1 MGAYLTTPITEKES
15 SDESNEFLV
24 AGSSSMQGWRMS
36 QEDAHNCILDFD
48 ENVSFFAVY
57 DGHGGAEVAK
67 YCSLHLPN
75 FLRTVAAYGEKNFEQ
90 ALKDAFIGFDA
101 TLLEGSVIQ
110 ELRVLSEKTESG
122 EAYEEEEESDNV
134 ENLREEAI
142 MPLYEV
148 LQKYRK
154 GGKPPATAAAAAAA
168 AAATG
173 SRPSGSSRGSSKTR
187 LAEVMKEAGAG
198 SKPISPLLKGKK
210 ATVADEDGDADGE
223 ATAGGSDGD
232 GDVAAS
238 SAEAAPAAKE
248 AGTKATEDASGDAAI
263 DSTVSSSSNKAVEG
277 RDDGA
282 AAHQEPSSSS
292 SSSAASAVRKE
303 EQIDEISDTDGVIVD
318 KSTASAVKDVKDT
331 CAPDSSSSDPS
342 KQQPAPAATSKVN
355 GDVGKGPSASSAA
368 AVSSSS
374 SSSASSG
381 GQENGVASSDCGGS
395 KKAESVHSSSSSS
408 SGGSGGGSGSSK
420 AASATASPAAGV
432 RRARVEAKNGPAKP
446 SHVVD
451 DDDSDD
457 DDESDSDE
465 EFPPVAEP
473 TDTSSTED
481 GDEEEADNGEECSE
495 EDEDVEEEYEEEEEE
510 DYMNEEDEAFMRNI
524 SDEPG
529 KDSGCTAVVAL
540 LHGKDLY
547 VANAGDSRC
556 VVSRKGEALEMSFDH
571 KPEDTIEFERI
582 EKAGGRVTLDGRVN
596 GGLNLSRA
604 IGDHGYKMNKSLPA
618 EEQMI
623 SALPDI
629 QKITIGPEDEF
640 MVLACDGIWNFMTSE
655 EVVQFVKERIRKPN
669 VVLSEIC
676 EELFDNCLAPHT
688 KGDGTGCDN
697 MTAIIVQFK
706 PNFTGAA
713 SRKRGASFTL
723 GASTNSDV
731 PASGSKKI
739 KTDTT
744 TGTVGEAAASSST
757 DGTSNGAAA
766 VEATDETE
774 AVAAVA
780 SIDTPM
786 DTTASVAGSSEATSS
801 SST

>member
-1 MGAYLTTPITEKES
+1 MGAYLSTPITEKES

-101 TLLEGSVIQ
+101 TLLEGPVIQ
-110 ELRVLSEKTESG
+110 ELRVLLEKTDPE

-154 GGKPPATAAAAAAA
+154 GGKPPATGV
-168 AAATG
+168 AATG
-173 SRPSGSSRGSSKTR
+173 SRQSGSSRGSSKMR
-187 LAEVMKEAGAG
+187 LTEVMKEAGSCA
-198 SKPISPLLKGKK
+198 KPISPLLKGKK
-210 ATVADEDGDADGE
+210 AAVDEEDKDVDGE
-223 ATAGGSDGD
+223 ATAGGSGGD

-248 AGTKATEDASGDAAI
+248 AGMKPAEDAGGDAVI
-263 DSTVSSSSNKAVEG
+263 DSTVSSSSNNKAGIEG

-292 SSSAASAVRKE
+292 SSSASAVRKE
-303 EQIDEISDTDGVIVD
+303 EQIDEISDTDGIIVD
-318 KSTASAVKDVKDT
+318 KSSTKDT

-374 SSSASSG
+374 SANSA

-408 SGGSGGGSGSSK
+408 SGGSCGEAGSGSSK
-420 AASATASPAAGV
+420 AASTAASPATVGG
-432 RRARVEAKNGPAKP
+432 RRAKNGPAKP
-446 SHVVD
+446 SLVVD
-451 DDDSDD
+451 DDDSDE

-481 GDEEEADNGEECSE
+481 GDEEEADNYEECSE
-495 EDEDVEEEYEEEEEE
+495 DEEDVEEEYEEEEEE

-556 VVSRKGEALEMSFDH
+556 VVCRKGEALEMSFDH

-604 IGDHGYKMNKSLPA
+604 IGDHGYKMNKSLPP

-655 EVVQFVKERIRKPN
+655 EVVQFVKERIKKPN
-669 VVLSEIC
+669 VVLSQIC

-713 SRKRGASFTL
+713 SRKRAATFTL
-723 GASTNSDV
+723 DATTNSDI

-739 KTDTT
+739 KTDTV
-744 TGTVGEAAASSST
+744 VGETAASSST
-757 DGTSNGAAA
+757 DSGTSNGSAA
-766 VEATDETE
+766 VEPSDETE

-780 SIDTPM
+780 SIEGTPM